1 MNFKPKILVVEDEE
15 SISLLIRYNLE
26 KAGFIVHQAFD
37 GDEAIEKIDE
47 FTPHL
52 ILLDWM
58 LPSKNG
64 VEILREI
71 RRIPYIKNTPVIFLT
86 ARSQE
91 SDKLLG
97 FEIGA
102 DDYISKP
109 FSPKELLARVKS
121 VLKRSNPNLFEE
133 SLDYENIALDDA
145 KKTAQI
151 SGVLLDLTKTEFDL
165 LKCFLENKERVLSR
179 DFLLR
184 KVWNDDGEIEGR
196 AVDTSIRRLRQAMQ
210 SASNGSENLIKTI
223 RGEGYILAKD

>member
-1 MNFKPKILVVEDEE
+1 MNRKPKILVVEDEE

-26 KAGFIVHQAFD
+26 KAGFLITQSFD
-37 GDEAIEKIDE
+37 GQDALDKIEE
-47 FTPHL
+47 FIPDL
-52 ILLDWM
+52 IILDWM

-64 VEILREI
+64 IEILREI
-71 RRIPYIKNTPVIFLT
+71 RRLPYTKNIPVIFLT

-97 FEIGA
+97 FELGA
-102 DDYISKP
+102 DDFLIKP
-109 FSPKELLARVKS
+109 FSPKELIARVKS
-121 VLKRSNPNLFEE
+121 VLKRSNPSFFDELLE
-133 SLDYENIALDDA
+133 YENISIDDN
-145 KKTAQI
+145 KKIAYI
-151 SGVLLDLTKTEFDL
+151 SSKILDLSKTEYDL

-210 SASNGSENLIKTI
+210 IALNGSENLIKTI
-223 RGEGYILAKD
+223 RGEGYILSRN